1 MTTEEKFDFIKNTF
15 PQLVKNT
22 DPTAKGEWGKM
33 TIHQMVEHMTEAI
46 KNANGKL
53 KLELL
58 TPQEKVPAMFAFLQ
72 SEKEFKPNTKNALM
86 SEEPEEVHI
95 ENFDDAVNQYIAE
108 VLDLEKYYNL
118 YPKDSQMNPF
128 FGKLNFDDWCQL
140 LHKHA
145 VHHLKQFKLI

>member
-1 MTTEEKFDFIKNTF
+1 MTTEEKFDFIKYTF
-15 PQLVKNT
+15 PRLVKKAN
-22 DPTAKGEWGKM
+22 PTAKGEWGKM
-33 TIHQMVEHMTEAI
+33 TIHQMVEHMIEAI

-72 SEKEFKPNTKNALM
+72 SENEFKPNTKNALM
-86 SEEPEEVHI
+86 NDEPLEVHYP
-95 ENFDDAVNQYIAE
+95 NFNDALDQYIAE
-108 VLDLEKYYNL
+108 VNDLEKYYNL
-118 YPKDSQMNPF
+118 HPKETQMNPF

-145 VHHLKQFKLI
+145 LHHLKQFKLI